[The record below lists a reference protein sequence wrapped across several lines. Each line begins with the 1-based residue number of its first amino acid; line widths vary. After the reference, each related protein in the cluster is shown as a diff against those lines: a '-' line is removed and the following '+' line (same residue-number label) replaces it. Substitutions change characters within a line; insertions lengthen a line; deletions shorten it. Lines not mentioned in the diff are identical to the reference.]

1 MGARILICGIC
12 GGIFGL
18 VTGLTV
24 AKFAAFGLDYTTP
37 ADAWISGSIANMF
50 RLIIVPAAVVGGAVS
65 FILFAAVGVLRISA
79 GLGAAGGALF
89 GLFIGPP
96 DFMLAGFYM
105 VDVFVELIWEWI
117 MAGAT
122 GLIGHFIEKSTGR
135 FE

>member
-1 MGARILICGIC
+1 MSTKILICGIC
-12 GGIFGL
+12 GGVFGL
-18 VTGLTV
+18 VTGLTI

-37 ADAWISGSIANMF
+37 VDAWISGSIANMF
-50 RLIIVPAAVVGGAVS
+50 GLVIVPVAVVGGALS
-65 FILFAAVGVLRISA
+65 FIFLAAVDVLRISG

-96 DFMLAGFYM
+96 DFILPGLHT

-122 GLIGHFIEKSTGR
+122 GLIGQVIEKLTRR